1 MGQILHIVE
10 PTLESEAGHC
20 FSFVESLCAARNYEG
35 FTFSI
40 WAARRAKLGTI
51 EEYGAIIHPY
61 FFRRIRRIQELFI
74 LRKLLSRPGRIF
86 ISTSGRTDLILLDLA
101 ARVDIPPKKVF
112 MYFHWLR
119 LSQAKASLFR
129 KVARRHPNIEV
140 LGPTETVVRGL
151 RDCGFSRAFV
161 VPYPISSGRASMLSD
176 EFSSL
181 LYAGAARQDKG
192 FGLIVDLVEMLSSS
206 HDQTPIKVQTSPDH
220 YHRHHKKTK
229 EDLERLRRIGYP
241 WLEEYPETLSEKAYE
256 GIFKGA
262 ICLQPY
268 DREDFMDRIS
278 GVTLD
283 SLSMGCPVIVPSGTW
298 MAHTAQR
305 FEAGIAVDDLSVK
318 SLMEAVEVIRRNYSL
333 YSARAIEAGTVL
345 HKELSS
351 DHLLVHLTAD
361 EPPGGNNPACVET
374 GKRGAT

>member
-1 MGQILHIVE
+1 MRRILHIVE

-20 FSFVESLCAARNYEG
+20 FSFVESLCEARNPAG
-35 FTFSI
+35 FELSI
-40 WAARRAKLGTI
+40 WAARRAKLAAI
-51 EEYGAIIHPY
+51 EKYGARVHPY
-61 FFRRIRRIQELFI
+61 FFRRIRRIQELFLI
-74 LRKLLSRPGRIF
+74 RKLLLGPGRIF
-86 ISTSGRTDLILLDLA
+86 ISTSGRTDLFLVDLA

-119 LSQAKASLFR
+119 LSQAKVALFR
-129 KVARRHPNIEV
+129 KLARRHPHIEV
-140 LGPTETVVRGL
+140 LGPTETVVRNL

-161 VPYPISSGRASMLSD
+161 VPYPISPGWVSLPSD

-192 FGLIVDLVEMLSSS
+192 FGLIVDLVELLSSS

-220 YHRHHKKTK
+220 YHRHDRETK
-229 EDLERLRRIGYP
+229 EDLERLRSIRYP
-241 WLEEYPETLSEKAYE
+241 LLEEYPETLSEKAYA

-268 DREDFMDRIS
+268 DREDFVDRIS

-298 MAHTAQR
+298 MAHTIQR
-305 FEAGIAVDDLSVK
+305 FEAGVAVDDLSALSIMK
-318 SLMEAVEVIRRNYSL
+318 AVEIIRANYSL
-333 YSARAIEAGTVL
+333 FARRAIEAGTVL
-345 HKELSS
+345 QQEFSS
-351 DHLLVHLTAD
+351 DHLLEHLTAD
-361 EPPGGNNPACVET
+361 EPPCD
-374 GKRGAT
+374 

>member
-1 MGQILHIVE
+1 MGRVLHIVE

-20 FSFVESLCAARNYEG
+20 FSFVESLCAARNYADFE
-35 FTFSI
+35 FSL
-40 WAARRAKLGTI
+40 WADRRAKLGTI
-51 EEYGAIIHPY
+51 EEYGARIHPY
-61 FFRRIRRIQELFI
+61 FLRRIRRIQELFL
-74 LRKLLSRPGRIF
+74 LRKLLLQPGRIF
-86 ISTSGRTDLILLDLA
+86 ISTSGRTDLILVDLA
-101 ARVDIPPKKVF
+101 TRGDIPPKKVF

-129 KVARRHPNIEV
+129 KVARRHPHIEV
-140 LGPTETVVRGL
+140 LGPTETVVRDL

-161 VPYPISSGRASMLSD
+161 VPYPISSSRASMPSD

-206 HDQTPIKVQTSPDH
+206 NDQTPIKVQTSPDH
-220 YHRHHKKTK
+220 YHRHDTKTK

-268 DREDFMDRIS
+268 DREDFLDRIS

-283 SLSMGCPVIVPSGTW
+283 ALSMGCPVIVPSGTW
-298 MAHTAQR
+298 MAHTVQR
-305 FEAGIAVDDLSVK
+305 FEAGIAVDDLSAK
-318 SLMEAVEVIRRNYSL
+318 SLKEAIEVIRANYSL
-333 YSARAIEAGTVL
+333 FSACAVEAGIVL

-351 DHLLVHLTAD
+351 DHLMEHLTAD
-361 EPPGGNNPACVET
+361 EPSGG
-374 GKRGAT
+374 